1 VLAALVGQEQIDQH
15 NANSRAHNAIFSCL
29 SPTEFDRVSHLST
42 TREIWGKL
50 LSYHEGIAKIKTRL
64 FDMYRRE
71 YENFAQMSG
80 ESIDALFA
88 RFQTIVNKMRAN
100 RAQLPYDDHDMAIKL
115 LHALDRK
122 VWEVKFAA
130 IIESPNYETLT
141 VEELFSKLKSTEI
154 DINTRAKIE
163 NPSAP
168 IMALVSGNGSSSS
181 FTNPSQPLFALSS
194 LLSITEEQMEVLGD
208 DELALVISRS

>member
-1 VLAALVGQEQIDQH
+1 MQIAELVMLF
-15 NANSRAHNAIFSCL
+15 FSCL
-29 SPTEFDRVSHLST
+29 SPTEFDHVSHLST
-42 TREIWGKL
+42 AREIWVKL
-50 LSYHEGIAKIKTRL
+50 LSYHEGTTQIKTRL
-64 FDMYRRE
+64 FDTYRHE

-80 ESIDALFA
+80 ESVDALFA

-100 RAQLPYDDHDMAIKL
+100 RAQLPYDDHEKAIKL

-122 VWEVKFAA
+122 VWEVKVAA
-130 IIESPNYETLT
+130 ITESPKYETLT
-141 VEELFSKLKSTEI
+141 MEELFSKLKSTEI

-163 NPSAP
+163 NPSAST
-168 IMALVSGNGSSSS
+168 MALVSGNGSSSS

-208 DELALVISRS
+208 DKLALVISRFS

>member
-1 VLAALVGQEQIDQH
+1 MI
-15 NANSRAHNAIFSCL
+15 
-29 SPTEFDRVSHLST
+29 T
-42 TREIWGKL
+42 
-50 LSYHEGIAKIKTRL
+50 
-64 FDMYRRE
+64 
-71 YENFAQMSG
+71 
-80 ESIDALFA
+80 
-88 RFQTIVNKMRAN
+88 
-100 RAQLPYDDHDMAIKL
+100 
-115 LHALDRK
+115 
-122 VWEVKFAA
+122 
-130 IIESPNYETLT
+130 ESPNYETLT

-208 DELALVISRS
+208 DKLALVISRFS